1 MAKYVITVKH
11 GNNGVTSVVRDVETG
26 KVVSFDI
33 HGPRE
38 IAETLFKKFIEE
50 RLDVEVKHE

>member
-1 MAKYVITVKH
+1 MSKYVITVKH
-11 GNNGVTSVVRDVETG
+11 GNNGVSAVASDIDSG

-38 IAETLFKKFIEE
+38 EAETLFNELLK
-50 RLDVEVKHE
+50 RADVEIKHE